1 MGCTVSR
8 LKAEGAARVCV
19 TSLEESCQ
27 TGDLVLF
34 SSRHAA
40 SQMTKCFTG
49 SAWDH
54 CGLVVKLSPKHVLI
68 LEYAGGVYLYP
79 LFTRLY
85 SYYAI
90 QGREIVIRRLKTKEP
105 RSEMQQ
111 QVESFVKS
119 VLGQKPPSVEEM
131 VMAVLKQGPALN
143 AFLSHLRGSKEIED
157 DLSSLFCSKLV
168 AAVYKHVGLIGPD
181 RTLGD
186 FLPKHFSSQYD
197 SYVDM
202 QNGAKLGPEIT
213 ISFDAVQAEVDE
225 VKKRVAERERIQPEA
240 VLSLV
245 NSIYLTA
252 RESCSDLASSMKTQ
266 SSKLH
271 SSTDRE
277 LMLKLS
283 SLKGVKLSCLPGN
296 RSDTDLARVSRPPTV
311 AHHVF
316 QVFVWEGH
324 GRRRP
329 RSRLDCEP
337 RVHTIRHDTNQH
349 RAPYRRAIA
358 IETEGFEQAD
368 AGRGRDHLWLHR
380 RRCAKR
386 QRRRHLLARG
396 QGQRAKKSAIAL
408 RRDNGSS

>member
-8 LKAEGAARVCV
+8 LKAEGATRVCV

-40 SQMTKCFTG
+40 SQMTKCFTA

-119 VLGQKPPSVEEM
+119 VLGQKPPSIEEM

-186 FLPKHFSSQYD
+186 FLPKHFSAQYD
-197 SYVDM
+197 GYVDL
-202 QNGAKLGPEIT
+202 QGGAKLGPEIT

-225 VKKRVAERERIQPEA
+225 VKMRVAERERIQPEA

-252 RESCSDLASSMKTQ
+252 RESCSDLASSMKIQ
-266 SSKLH
+266 STKLH

-296 RSDTDLARVSRPPTV
+296 RSDTDLARVARSPGGKGTGDDDDDRVSTASPVSTATDLTPSNTEPPT
-311 AHHVF
+311 AASSPSKSK
-316 QVFVWEGH
+316 GS
-324 GRRRP
+324 
-329 RSRLDCEP
+329 SRLMPGGVEITSGSIVVDVQNVNDGGIYSP
-337 RVHTIRHDTNQH
+337 VGSTGKASGQ
-349 RAPYRRAIA
+349 RRA
-358 IETEGFEQAD
+358 Q
-368 AGRGRDHLWLHR
+368 
-380 RRCAKR
+380 
-386 QRRRHLLARG
+386 
-396 QGQRAKKSAIAL
+396 L
-408 RRDNGSS
+408 R

>member
-8 LKAEGAARVCV
+8 LKAEGATRVCV
-19 TSLEESCQ
+19 TSLEDSCQ

-40 SQMTKCFTG
+40 SQMTKCFTA

-119 VLGQKPPSVEEM
+119 VLGQKPPSIEEM

-143 AFLSHLRGSKEIED
+143 AFLSHLRGGKEIED

-186 FLPKHFSSQYD
+186 FLPKHFSAQYD
-197 SYVDM
+197 GYVDL
-202 QNGAKLGPEIT
+202 QGGAKLGPEIT

-225 VKKRVAERERIQPEA
+225 VKMRVAERERIQPEA

-252 RESCSDLASSMKTQ
+252 RESCSDLASSMKIQ
-266 SSKLH
+266 STKLH

-296 RSDTDLARVSRPPTV
+296 RSDTDLARVARSSGGKGAGDDDDDRVSTASPVSTATDLTPSNTEPPT
-311 AHHVF
+311 AASSPKSK
-316 QVFVWEGH
+316 GS
-324 GRRRP
+324 
-329 RSRLDCEP
+329 SRLMPGGVEITSGSIVVDVQNVNDGGIYSP
-337 RVHTIRHDTNQH
+337 MGSAGKASGQ
-349 RAPYRRAIA
+349 RRA
-358 IETEGFEQAD
+358 Q
-368 AGRGRDHLWLHR
+368 
-380 RRCAKR
+380 
-386 QRRRHLLARG
+386 
-396 QGQRAKKSAIAL
+396 L
-408 RRDNGSS
+408 R

>member
-8 LKAEGAARVCV
+8 LKAEGATRVCV
-19 TSLEESCQ
+19 TSLEDSCQ

-40 SQMTKCFTG
+40 SQMTKCFTA

-119 VLGQKPPSVEEM
+119 VLGQKPPSIEEM
-131 VMAVLKQGPALN
+131 VMAVLKQDRALN
-143 AFLSHLRGSKEIED
+143 AFISKLRGSKEIED

-186 FLPKHFSSQYD
+186 FLPKHFSAQYD
-197 SYVDM
+197 GYVDL
-202 QNGAKLGPEIT
+202 QGGAKLGPEIT

-225 VKKRVAERERIQPEA
+225 VKMRVAERERIQPEA

-252 RESCSDLASSMKTQ
+252 RESCSDLASSMKIQ
-266 SSKLH
+266 STKLH

-296 RSDTDLARVSRPPTV
+296 RSDTDLARVARSSGGKGAGDDDDDRVSTASPVSTATDLTPSNTEPPT
-311 AHHVF
+311 AASSPKSK
-316 QVFVWEGH
+316 GS
-324 GRRRP
+324 
-329 RSRLDCEP
+329 SRLMPGGVEITSGSIVVDVQNVNDGGIYSP
-337 RVHTIRHDTNQH
+337 MGSAGKASGQ
-349 RAPYRRAIA
+349 RRA
-358 IETEGFEQAD
+358 Q
-368 AGRGRDHLWLHR
+368 
-380 RRCAKR
+380 
-386 QRRRHLLARG
+386 
-396 QGQRAKKSAIAL
+396 L
-408 RRDNGSS
+408 R

>member
-1 MGCTVSR
+1 MHATADRTAALALRC
-8 LKAEGAARVCV
+8 KAEVSN
-19 TSLEESCQ
+19 T
-27 TGDLVLF
+27 F
-34 SSRHAA
+34 SASPHLRPFRH
-40 SQMTKCFTG
+40 
-49 SAWDH
+49 
-54 CGLVVKLSPKHVLI
+54 
-68 LEYAGGVYLYP
+68 P
-79 LFTRLY
+79 LAD

-90 QGREIVIRRLKTKEP
+90 QGREIVIRRLKTNEP

-119 VLGQKPPSVEEM
+119 VLGQKPPSIEEM

-186 FLPKHFSSQYD
+186 FLPKHFSSQFD

-202 QNGAKLGPEIT
+202 QGGAKLGPEIT

-225 VKKRVAERERIQPEA
+225 VRHVVLISSPRPPLPSLPAHPLNPAPSVQVKKRVAERERIQPEA

-245 NSIYLTA
+245 NAIYLTA
-252 RESCSDLASSMKTQ
+252 RESCSDLASSMKLQ

-277 LMLKLS
+277 MMMLKLS

-296 RSDTDLARVSRPPTV
+296 RSDTDLARVSRSSPSRTLPASCV
-311 AHHVF
+311 
-316 QVFVWEGH
+316 
-324 GRRRP
+324 P
-329 RSRLDCEP
+329 R
-337 RVHTIRHDTNQH
+337 
-349 RAPYRRAIA
+349 
-358 IETEGFEQAD
+358 
-368 AGRGRDHLWLHR
+368 AGG
-380 RRCAKR
+380 
-386 QRRRHLLARG
+386 LL
-396 QGQRAKKSAIAL
+396 L
-408 RRDNGSS
+408 